1 MELLSQA
8 CSQRPYPSHVVEDQG
23 YGAGPTEVH
32 SRDAYSGT
40 LEDAVL
46 HNTNQFHKWH
56 AELETAYA
64 SEMEEKYKR
73 YADLLNSHRQSCEDI
88 LSKVDSTL
96 ACFDTLSAQHKDVSQ
111 KSKALYNSCEQLVK
125 EKDQL
130 AEFADAIRVKLKFF
144 DEFETVYSQFQRA
157 QLSLDNDQFLQ
168 LLKKLDDCIAY
179 VATNPQYADAG
190 AYTTK
195 FRQLQGRALGAVRNK
210 VQQVFRHA
218 TQQVQAAVQEAAPK
232 TEAPATPGRRAQPQQ
247 MPLLEEGAEVY
258 LLYVRFRAAAEP
270 NLKGLLKE
278 IESRGQRSEYQRLLV
293 ECQNLYAQA
302 RLQLV
307 SPLLSQRLAIDQANM
322 LLPAFTRTGCEHL
335 LRACQLEAQLF
346 EQFFPSAS
354 NVPDRLSALSEPLC
368 TVLYDALRPAIIMLQ
383 DIDELCEMVDI
394 LKHEVLGDQ
403 LAKRGSGGESLRPML
418 TRTLADVQER
428 LIYRCQAF
436 IKEYVVAYMPSPQDI
451 DYPAKLSQPNRASG
465 SAAGAEGA
473 GGTAGSLVEE
483 SRALLSNGDDGAG
496 GAPEREEED
505 VYSTLYP
512 PLRAT
517 LLCLSKLYRAVD
529 GPIFSGLAQEAVS
542 ACTVSVQQASTMLAR
557 KVGALDAQLFMIKHL
572 LFLREHIAPFNVQFA
587 VTDFDLDFSHMRD
600 HMRNILGGQGSL
612 FSMGNNAVMKML
624 GTGGPRVLTYQVDSK
639 KELEKRLKAVCE
651 SFIMAATKVA
661 VDPMLSFLTKVTAVR
676 VAAQAN
682 PAAARPLRDQ
692 AFASPA
698 KVAEMVSK
706 VNEALAGPLPA
717 TINKL
722 RAYLPNPQTY
732 FILYKPIKSSV
743 AEAHGQMQALIV
755 ADYTPE
761 EAASIPLKQQE
772 ELSAILDALCHA

>member
-1 MELLSQA
+1 
-8 CSQRPYPSHVVEDQG
+8 
-23 YGAGPTEVH
+23 
-32 SRDAYSGT
+32 
-40 LEDAVL
+40 
-46 HNTNQFHKWH
+46 
-56 AELETAYA
+56 
-64 SEMEEKYKR
+64 
-73 YADLLNSHRQSCEDI
+73 
-88 LSKVDSTL
+88 
-96 ACFDTLSAQHKDVSQ
+96 
-111 KSKALYNSCEQLVK
+111 
-125 EKDQL
+125 
-130 AEFADAIRVKLKFF
+130 
-144 DEFETVYSQFQRA
+144 
-157 QLSLDNDQFLQ
+157 
-168 LLKKLDDCIAY
+168 
-179 VATNPQYADAG
+179 
-190 AYTTK
+190 
-195 FRQLQGRALGAVRNK
+195 
-210 VQQVFRHA
+210 
-218 TQQVQAAVQEAAPK
+218 
-232 TEAPATPGRRAQPQQ
+232 

-293 ECQNLYAQA
+293 ECQSLYAQA

-307 SPLLSQRLAIDQANM
+307 SPLLSQRLAVDQASSS
-322 LLPAFTRTGCEHL
+322 LPAFTRTGCEHL

-354 NVPDRLSALSEPLC
+354 NVPDRLTALSEPLC
-368 TVLYDALRPAIIMLQ
+368 TLLYDALRPPIIMLQ

-403 LAKRGSGGESLRPML
+403 LTKRGSGGEALRPML

-428 LIYRCQAF
+428 LIYRCQTF
-436 IKEYVVAYMPSPQDI
+436 IKEYVVAYIPSPDDI
-451 DYPAKLSQPNRASG
+451 DYPAKLSQPKKAIG
-465 SAAGAEGA
+465 AAEGE
-473 GGTAGSLVEE
+473 GGGAAGSLVEE
-483 SRALLSNGDDGAG
+483 SRALLSNGNGGAG

-505 VYSTLYP
+505 VYSMLYP

-529 GPIFSGLAQEAVS
+529 GSIFSGLAQEAVS

-600 HMRNILGGQGSL
+600 HLRNILGGQGSL

-639 KELEKRLKAVCE
+639 KELEKRLKTVCE

-676 VAAQAN
+676 VAAHAN

-698 KVAEMVSK
+698 KVAEMVAK

-732 FILYKPIKSSV
+732 IILYKPIKSSI
-743 AEAHGQMQALIV
+743 AEAHSQMQALIA
-755 ADYTPE
+755 ADYTPD

-772 ELSAILDALCHA
+772 ELSAILDAICHA